1 LHVRY
6 EPCSVNRRGI
16 VVIVHGV
23 GEHLNRYHWLTE
35 TLTQHGYDCVL
46 YDQRGHGRSAGS
58 RIYVSNFTD
67 FVDDLVQVH
76 ELATKRQNG
85 TSLYVFG
92 HSMGSIVVLLEVLRH
107 PEHWD
112 GVIVAGCPLIPL
124 ARLPPWLEPIGRLAA
139 VLAPKARIR
148 TGIKASDISHDPKV
162 VQEYT
167 QDVLVEQ
174 KITLQWGTK
183 FLDAL
188 DEVNHHAAEIT
199 KPILLLHG
207 EADRIADVKGSEQ
220 LFCKLSASDK
230 TLKTY
235 PGLFHELH
243 NEPERDRL
251 TVFID
256 ILNWLT
262 QH

>member
-1 LHVRY
+1 MLHVRY
-6 EPCSVNRRGI
+6 EPCSFNRRGI

-46 YDQRGHGRSAGS
+46 YDQRGHGRSAGA

-67 FVDDLVQVH
+67 FVDDLVQIH
-76 ELATKRQNG
+76 ELVKKRN

-92 HSMGSIVVLLEVLRH
+92 HSMGSIVALLEALHH
-107 PEHWD
+107 PDHWD

-124 ARLPPWLEPIGRLAA
+124 HRIPRWLEPVGRLAA
-139 VLAPKARIR
+139 AVAPNARIK
-148 TGIKASDISHDPKV
+148 TGIKASDLSHDRKI
-162 VQEYT
+162 VQEYI
-167 QDVLVEQ
+167 QDVLVEH

-188 DEVNHHAAEIT
+188 DEVNRHAAEIT

-220 LFCKLSASDK
+220 LFGKLSSSDK

-251 TVFID
+251 PVFID
-256 ILNWLT
+256 IIDWLT